1 MWQHSDPQPRSAVD
15 CARRPL
21 PKRRPLLLQSLARRV
36 DRRGQLNATLSPP
49 HWPCYLQHFVRT
61 SPRQDLQTLCSATP
75 SASGGRAQ
83 GQRRPASP
91 AGRIHRTC
99 GPYGT
104 LWRGR
109 RAARAGDGRRNRLCG
124 SRRRAA
130 RAGDGRRNGLCG
142 STWGLEA
149 PELRRNRLCG
159 STWGLEAPELRR
171 NTPVGYPI
179 VRPIE
184 AS

>member
-1 MWQHSDPQPRSAVD
+1 MAECGELQMWQHSDPQPHSSVD

-21 PKRRPLLLQSLARRV
+21 PKWRPLLLQSLARRV
-36 DRRGQLNATLSPP
+36 DRRGQLVATLSPP
-49 HWPCYLQHFVRT
+49 HWPCYLQHFVR
-61 SPRQDLQTLCSATP
+61 SAPRQDLQTLCSATP

-104 LWRGR
+104 LWSGR
-109 RAARAGDGRRNRLCG
+109 RAARAGDG
-124 SRRRAA
+124 
-130 RAGDGRRNGLCG
+130 
-142 STWGLEA
+142 
-149 PELRRNRLCG
+149 RRNRLCG